1 MLKKQDGSISQSF
14 DNVNSF
20 TKNLNGNNSKINS
33 IIQNL
38 DSTTQSLKQ
47 ADLKNTILSL
57 QTAVSELS
65 TTLNKINTG
74 NGTAAKLLNDAE
86 MYKELKNTVSSLNT
100 LLDDVRVH
108 PKRYINVSV
117 FGKKDKTTPLSKP
130 IADTVAHD

>member
-1 MLKKQDGSISQSF
+1 M
-14 DNVNSF
+14 
-20 TKNLNGNNSKINS
+20 
-33 IIQNL
+33 
-38 DSTTQSLKQ
+38 
-47 ADLKNTILSL
+47 KNTILSL

-117 FGKKDKTTPLSKP
+117 FGKKIKQLL
-130 IADTVAHD
+130 